1 MEGVAGPRREVA
13 AAGVAHR
20 KELSS
25 RPLPQNEG
33 IQRWCRA
40 RQRSRRAWRL
50 ICGKRYDH
58 GALSGR
64 SSRWCDLHFPRP
76 PLMSLKSGLRALL
89 AHGPQKCWAFQPNP
103 SRTGGCLRMAMLKA
117 QPLQPKT
124 RAFVEAADHAPATKS
139 LGCRQIAEGGPP
151 LFKF

>member
-1 MEGVAGPRREVA
+1 MRPAGEVA
-13 AAGVAHR
+13 PAGVAHR
-20 KELSS
+20 KELTS
-25 RPLPQNEG
+25 RPLPENEG
-33 IQRWCRA
+33 IQRWPCA
-40 RQRSRRAWRL
+40 RQRSRRWAGL

-89 AHGPQKCWAFQPNP
+89 AHGPQKCWAFQPSP
-103 SRTGGCLRMAMLKA
+103 PRTGGCLRMAMLKA

-124 RAFVEAADHAPATKS
+124 RAFVEAADHAPARRA
-139 LGCRQIAEGGPP
+139 LRQRCFSEGGPP
-151 LFKF
+151 LFKS